1 MNGTRNKY
9 YLQRIK
15 KSRKFGGCYE
25 AIYSDG
31 LDTLVRYFLYED
43 AENIPISLD
52 PYEEED

>member
-1 MNGTRNKY
+1 MNGMRNKY
-9 YLQRIK
+9 YLQKIK